1 MTIVSD
7 KPPSLV
13 STDIYCRRCG
23 YNLRN
28 LSTNALC
35 PECAAPVSQSL
46 HGDWIGVSD
55 SHWVSRL
62 KTGAWFLFLAGLCLA
77 PALLASAWLA
87 RYTPRRA
94 SWADMLLIGTSLGGA
109 YGGWLLSTSDP
120 GGTDEQTHGLW
131 RRATRVLLVIAVAGR
146 ALHGLARWVV
156 VSPDEY
162 LALLLAG
169 TAAGLATAALPFALL
184 RLVSGLARRVPD
196 QGLSR
201 RATFLS
207 YACPIGLAGLLGL
220 RAIQVSKSVLR
231 LRRVH
236 DRIAEWHGHGPFAV
250 SPLRTIAG
258 VVILGN
264 VVLASLFLAVLFR
277 LIRDLDRTPKG

>member
-1 MTIVSD
+1 MTVASD
-7 KPPSLV
+7 KPPSFV
-13 STDIYCRRCG
+13 STDVNCRRCG

-28 LSTNALC
+28 LSSDANC
-35 PECAAPVSQSL
+35 PECATPVSQSL
-46 HGDWIGVSD
+46 HGDWIRVSD

-62 KTGAWFLFLAGLCLA
+62 TAGAWFLFLAGLCLA

-87 RYTPRRA
+87 RYLPRRS
-94 SWADMLLIGTSLGGA
+94 SWADILLIGTSLGGA

-131 RRATRVLLVIAVAGR
+131 RRVTRVLLVIAVVGR
-146 ALHGLARWVV
+146 ALHGLARWMV

-169 TAAGLATAALPFALL
+169 TAAGLATAALPFVLL

-196 QGLSR
+196 QCLSR
-201 RATFLS
+201 RATLLS
-207 YACPIGLAGLLGL
+207 FACPIGLAGLLGL

-231 LRRVH
+231 LRRLH
-236 DRIAEWHGHGPFAV
+236 DRIVEWHGQGPFAV

-264 VVLASLFLAVLFR
+264 VVLAGLFLAVLFR
-277 LIRDLDRTPKG
+277 LIRDLRTSRSG